1 MAHEIMELDT
11 VLSTSGTEWHGLAKH
26 VDSIGE
32 AEIAPLLF
40 DIVSGQPS
48 VTVEDGTSIPMEG
61 HKMLVAKLP
70 RFKEDGITPVLLG
83 VGKLATPVIDYHPL
97 YVPKASYEVITNR
110 EVYEMAKESFESLGC
125 KLVTAG
131 TLGNLSKFFMSIDI
145 GEKEFKASNGD
156 LFENYLNFITSHDG
170 TYALECYDSSI
181 RIVCMNTFRWS
192 RETAGE
198 IGVKM
203 YHTKNVSRQMEKL
216 PEYLAALVN
225 NRRKLVEGMNYLLDV
240 ECSPTQSAYIA
251 SGYFHQPLPGVENP
265 KTELST
271 TAFNRANAVRDL
283 SIVGKGN
290 RGKTLYD
297 LFNGFTEFFTSGDGA
312 GGVKAS
318 AGKRQSVARFGMA
331 ADHKD
336 QFLNILLDSNRT
348 SELEAVGEKLYRDKV
363 LASN

>member
-26 VDSIGE
+26 VESIGE
-32 AEIAPLLF
+32 TEISPLLF

-70 RFKEDGITPVLLG
+70 RLKEDGSPVL
-83 VGKLATPVIDYHPL
+83 VGFGKNAVPAIDYHPL
-97 YVPKASYEVITNR
+97 YVPKSSYEVITNR

-131 TLGNLSKFFMSIDI
+131 TLGNLAKFFLSIDI
-145 GEKEFKASNGD
+145 GEKGFKAKNGD
-156 LFENYLNFITSHDG
+156 EFENYLNFITSHDG

-216 PEYLAALVN
+216 PEYLSALVN
-225 NRRKLVEGMNYLLDV
+225 NRRQLMEGMNYLLDI
-240 ECSPTQSAYIA
+240 ECSPTQA
-251 SGYFHQPLPGVENP
+251 SYLAAGYFHQPLPSLENP
-265 KTELST
+265 KTELTT

-290 RGKTLYD
+290 SGKTLYD
-297 LFNGFTEFFTSGDGA
+297 VFNGFTEYFTSGDGA
-312 GGVKAS
+312 GGSKAS
-318 AGKRQSVARFGMA
+318 SGKRQSVARFGMA

-336 QFLNILLDSNRT
+336 AFLGLLLDSGRVEET
-348 SELEAVGEKLYRDKV
+348 MAKGEKLYRDKV
-363 LASN
+363 LATA

>member
-1 MAHEIMELDT
+1 MAHEIGELDS

-26 VDSIGE
+26 VEQIGE

-70 RFKEDGITPVLLG
+70 RLKEDGSPVL
-83 VGKLATPVIDYHPL
+83 VGFGKNSIPAIDYHPL
-97 YVPKASYEVITNR
+97 YVPKSSYEVISNR
-110 EVYEMAKESFESLGC
+110 EVYEMAKSSFEALGC

-131 TLGNLSKFFMSIDI
+131 TLGNLSKFFLSVDI
-145 GEKEFKASNGD
+145 GEKGFKAANGD
-156 LFENYLNFITSHDG
+156 EFENYLNFITSHDG

-203 YHTKNVSRQMEKL
+203 YHTKNVQRQMEKL
-216 PEYLAALVN
+216 PEYLAALVQ
-225 NRRKLVEGMNYLLDV
+225 NRRQLMEGMNYLLGV
-240 ECSPTQSAYIA
+240 ECSPTQAAYVA
-251 SGYFHQPLPGVENP
+251 AGYFHQPLPGVENP

-312 GGVKAS
+312 GGTKAS

-336 QFLNILLDSNRT
+336 AFLGLVLDSNRVAQT
-348 SELEAVGEKLYRDKV
+348 METGEKLYRDKV
-363 LASN
+363 MASN